1 MHTPFCKPG
10 DHPAE
15 RGTGPDLSRD
25 TRDPFAVREH
35 TPFAPPPA
43 YRGTSPSAHVYS
55 AHVVGAAPMQEDL
68 PAPPP
73 VPQNAGYALPS
84 AADVVTLTSYGL
96 GLWWA
101 FGGPTW
107 AGVASIVGDE
117 LDGHIARKLGTT
129 SERGANLDWGADVA
143 LVPAAL
149 HRLGKATGV
158 GPAMLLAAPPVLL
171 AQAAMRAEGVRPR
184 VGSARAL
191 IMLATMAVERFK

>member
-10 DHPAE
+10 EHPAD
-15 RGTGPDLSRD
+15 GGAG
-25 TRDPFAVREH
+25 TRDPFAPREH
-35 TPFAPPPA
+35 TPFAPFIPQDA
-43 YRGTSPSAHVYS
+43 GSPHVYS
-55 AHVVGAAPMQEDL
+55 AHVVGAAPIQEDL
-68 PAPPP
+68 PVPPP

-107 AGVASIVGDE
+107 AGLASIVGDE
-117 LDGHIARKLGTT
+117 LDGHMARRFGTV
-129 SERGANLDWGADVA
+129 SERGSNLDWGADVA

-158 GPAMLLAAPPVLL
+158 GLPMLLAAPPILL

-191 IMLATMAVERFK
+191 IMLAAMAVERFK